1 MDQII
6 IIKCPKCGKYFALK
20 NEPTDI
26 NVMVRCL
33 ACSESAPYFQLKSVE
48 EEVVI
53 SKPPRRLPV
62 LRLISPTNMVYYL
75 KVGQNVI
82 GRYAATSKADIQI
95 DTAPLKHISREHA
108 IIDVKEANGNYMCC
122 FSLHKKEIND
132 TYVSDRKVLYGDS
145 VCLNPGDRLFLPDH
159 TILEYQIEVQDC

>member
-33 ACSESAPYFQLKSVE
+33 ACRESAPYYQLISVKE
-48 EEVVI
+48 EIV
-53 SKPPRRLPV
+53 SKPPRQLPV
-62 LRLISPTNMVYYL
+62 LRLISPTHMVYYL

-82 GRYAATSKADIQI
+82 GRYAASSKADIQI
-95 DTAPLKHISREHA
+95 DTTPFKHISREHA
-108 IIDVKEANGNYMCC
+108 VVEVKEVNGNYMCY

-132 TYVSDRKVLYGDS
+132 TYVSNRKVAYGDS
-145 VCLNPGDRLFLPDH
+145 VCLTPGDRLLLPDNAV
-159 TILEYQIEVQDC
+159 LEYQIEVQD